1 MKSARH
7 RRKRRQAVTLCF
19 REPLIDQALYRS
31 LNMFIFLPV
40 LLVVLAILIA
50 AVIVVQ
56 DAAPLGTHPYR
67 WGLFLGITTAA

>member
-1 MKSARH
+1 
-7 RRKRRQAVTLCF
+7 
-19 REPLIDQALYRS
+19 
-31 LNMFIFLPV
+31 MFIFLPV